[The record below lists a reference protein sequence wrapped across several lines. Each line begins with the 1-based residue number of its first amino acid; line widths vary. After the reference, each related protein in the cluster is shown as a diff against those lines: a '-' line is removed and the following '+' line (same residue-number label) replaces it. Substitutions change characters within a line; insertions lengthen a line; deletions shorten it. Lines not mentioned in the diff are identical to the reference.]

1 MASSFGRVFPVQLG
15 KRGQSP
21 FNRRCIG
28 LGPAARG
35 NLANV
40 AQINPGG
47 PSRAEKL
54 VSLTYALINTPH
66 GYSKRELRKIVDDYK
81 GLSEA
86 AFDRK
91 FDRDKKDLR
100 TMGIP
105 LKTLGEGGDERYL
118 IPPESYRLPEVRFTT
133 GEAAVLGL
141 AAQLWKDTDLESFA
155 TRATGRL
162 AVGSGDDA
170 ETRFTEYVPRLHAS
184 GPAFGAC
191 LNAVWLQEV
200 VTFQYL
206 DAQGNT
212 SERNVDAWGIGSR
225 FGNWYLVGFDNDRQ
239 GQRMFRLSRIL
250 SDVATGKRHG
260 SRPAGFK
267 MADALARLDPHI
279 AGVTAQVA
287 LAKDTGWALRSHAG
301 TIVPGTG
308 EDRIQL
314 TFHDLMSLAA
324 DISKLGAN
332 AQVIEP
338 ATLKSA
344 VHSLLEGALAGQ
356 RRAVP
361 EYKLSKRRNVGRPPS
376 TDAVARNLDI
386 IAYVAKLGSPTVTQ
400 TARHFG
406 LEEKTLLAHL
416 QTIMMCGVPNG
427 LPDELIDVE
436 WETGTIS
443 INNAEA
449 LNEPIRLS
457 LPEAAAMLSGLA
469 SLRQLPDFEHSESVE
484 GALGK
489 LQQAAV
495 GFEDLESVLSIALRS
510 TEENSNYAVLIR
522 AIREN
527 QVVKL
532 KYYSASSDAVSERL
546 VEPIRLVEHAGRQYL
561 RAWSQPNQQ
570 IRSFRVDRIQT
581 AEPTGEHFAMDPA
594 KHEDTEDIFFTP
606 GAEDTLVVLGFGK
619 RLSLIADEYN
629 PEQWG
634 KVDDELVAEIRMSS
648 TAVLPGMIAYHGGDL
663 RVLGPENVRA
673 DVESWLLEALSNTRT
688 V

>member
-1 MASSFGRVFPVQLG
+1 M
-15 KRGQSP
+15 
-21 FNRRCIG
+21 
-28 LGPAARG
+28 
-35 NLANV
+35 

-66 GYSKRELRKIVDDYK
+66 GYSKRQLRKIVDDYK

-100 TMGIP
+100 AMGIP
-105 LKTLGEGGDERYL
+105 LKTLGEGGEEHYL

-133 GEAAVLGL
+133 EESAVLGL

-162 AVGSGDDA
+162 AVGNTEDG

-184 GPAFGAC
+184 GPSFGAL
-191 LNAVWLQEV
+191 LNAVWSQEV

-225 FGNWYLVGFDNDRQ
+225 FGNWYLVGFDNARQ

-250 SDVATGKRHG
+250 SDVATGKHHT

-267 MADALARLDPHI
+267 ISDALARLDPHVSGETARI
-279 AGVTAQVA
+279 AI
-287 LAKDTGWALRSHAG
+287 AKDTGWALRSHAA
-301 TIVPGTG
+301 TITPGDDHD
-308 EDRIQL
+308 EVRLQ
-314 TFHDLMSLAA
+314 FHDLMSLAA
-324 DISKLGAN
+324 DIAKLGNN
-332 AQVIEP
+332 ATVIEP
-338 ATLKSA
+338 TALGVEVKA
-344 VHSLLEGALAGQ
+344 KLQGALAGQ
-356 RRAVP
+356 QAAVP
-361 EYKLSKRRNVGRPPS
+361 EFKLSKRRNVGRPPS

-386 IAYVAKLGSPTVTQ
+386 IAYVAKLGSPTVAQ
-400 TARHFG
+400 TSKHFG
-406 LEEKTLLAHL
+406 LDEKTLLAHL

-469 SLRQLPDFEHSESVE
+469 SLRQLPDFEHSSSVE
-484 GALGK
+484 GAFAK

-495 GFEDLESVLSIALRS
+495 GFEGLDSVLSIALRS

-527 QVVKL
+527 QVVNL
-532 KYYSASSDAVSERL
+532 KYYSASSDALSERL

-561 RAWSQPNQQ
+561 RAWSQRNEQ
-570 IRSFRVDRIQT
+570 IRSFRVDRIQL
-581 AEPTGEHFAMDPA
+581 AEATGNNFAADPA
-594 KHEDTEDIFFTP
+594 KHEDAEDIFFTP

-619 RLSLIADEYN
+619 RLALIADEYA
-629 PEQWG
+629 PEQWA
-634 KVDDELVAEIRMSS
+634 KVGDELIAEIRMSS
-648 TAVLPGMIAYHGGDL
+648 IAVLPGMIAYHGGDL
-663 RVLGPENVRA
+663 RVLGPDYARKH
-673 DVESWLLEALSNTRT
+673 VESWLQDALSTTGT